1 MQKRDGEILYSASDL
16 VNYLECEH
24 LTALDQID
32 LETPLP
38 KTKDSDQA
46 KLIQEKG
53 YAHEADF
60 LTVLKARH
68 FSLIDIAAIGGNLE
82 QKITNTLQAM
92 RDGFEIIF
100 QATLR
105 DGSLIGHADF
115 LRKVSR
121 PSELGDWSYEVMD
134 TKLARSTKTKFIIQ
148 LGFYSDLVG
157 KAQGLAPLQMHVVL
171 GDRTEVAYRYADY
184 GRYLKLV
191 TERFLERVAGQT
203 VETYP
208 VPCEQCDQCKWSGLC
223 EDKRVKDDHLC
234 QVANISQL
242 QIKKLQSAG
251 VTTLKALGTLS
262 ATATRIQKMRAETL
276 EKLHRQARLQ
286 LMARQ
291 TGQNQ
296 LELLP
301 HEGDAVRGFLRL
313 PRPNVGDLFFDM
325 EGNPLE
331 EGGLEYLFGLY
342 FFQDGKPEFKAFWGH
357 NRAEEKRAFEGFMDF
372 VAAWL
377 RKHPAAHIYH
387 YAHYEQTALKKL
399 MSLHGTRE
407 ADVDNLLRT
416 QKLVDLYK
424 VVREGI
430 RVSEPRYSIKNIE
443 HFYLEKRSGDVTN
456 AGASIVFYERWKVTG
471 DPQLLK
477 DIEDYNFDD
486 VRSTYELQ
494 QWLLSLRPADL
505 PWAHDATG
513 SQDATPLD
521 VGELKPEEQRLS
533 PYREQL
539 TDTLPDDR
547 KVWGQREHLQEL
559 TYHLLDFHRRAAKP
573 EWWAMFS
580 RMEMSEDELLD
591 DGECLAGLTP
601 DPAHP
606 PKLEKRSIVHTY
618 LFPEQ
623 GSKLKTGDSAAI
635 TQTAEPVRDLKVDE
649 DHRRVSFKRTANK
662 APLPDCVCIGPGMPV
677 ATKVLIEA
685 VFRYGDSLVNRSG
698 EYPAIDAILT
708 QSLPSIHSVSAG
720 SPVVPV
726 DNDALPQIIAAISNL
741 ESSYLFV
748 QGPPGAGKTY
758 TGSHVIVALLKKG
771 CRVGVSSNS
780 HKAINNLLQGVV
792 KAAKEQHYVFK
803 GIKKSTN
810 GKPESYFDGDYIN
823 DVFSNEDICDADGI
837 ADEYRLI
844 AGTAWLFADE
854 TMNQQLDYLFV
865 DEAGQVAL
873 ANLVAMGTSAKN
885 IVLLGDQMQLG
896 QPIQGVHP
904 GRSGESSLEYLL
916 NGMATI
922 PAERGIFLG
931 TTWRMHPDVCRF
943 ISDAVYDGRLE
954 PEPNNANQTLVLG
967 EGAHPALMPTGL
979 RYVPIEHDACSQ
991 RSQEEADLVLALV
1004 NSLLQQ
1010 RYRDKRGQ
1018 EHPLTLN
1025 DILVVAPY
1033 NMQVNL
1039 LKQVLPEGARVGTVD
1054 KFQGQEAE
1062 AVIVSMATSS
1072 GDYLPRNI
1080 EFLYSKNRLNVA
1092 ISRAKCLAIFIAN
1105 PALMAIRCS
1114 TPEEMALVNT
1124 LCWVQEVGASPAQA
1138 ISGSDGKIFDSV
1150 VLPTYAL

>member
-1 MQKRDGEILYSASDL
+1 MQKRDEEILYSASDL

-24 LTALDQID
+24 LTALDLID

-46 KLIQEKG
+46 KLIQDKG

-60 LTVLKARH
+60 LAVLKARH
-68 FSLIDIAAIGGNLE
+68 SSLIDIAAIGGNLE
-82 QKITNTLQAM
+82 QKIANTLQAM

-134 TKLARSTKTKFIIQ
+134 TKLARSTKAKFIIQ
-148 LGFYSDLVG
+148 LGFYSDLVA

-184 GRYLKLV
+184 ARYLKLV
-191 TERFLERVAGQT
+191 TERFLERVAGQA

-208 VPCEQCDQCKWSGLC
+208 VPCEKCDLCKWSGLC
-223 EDKRVKDDHLC
+223 EDKRVKDEHLC

-251 VTTLKALGTLS
+251 VTTLEALGTLS
-262 ATATRIQKMRAETL
+262 ATETRIHKMTAETL

-286 LMARQ
+286 LLARQ

-296 LELLP
+296 LELLSQ
-301 HEGDAVRGFLRL
+301 EGDAVRGFLRL
-313 PRPNVGDLFFDM
+313 PRPNAGDLFFDM

-342 FFQDGKPEFKAFWGH
+342 FFQDEKPEFKAFWGH

-372 VAAWL
+372 VTAWL

-407 ADVDNLLRT
+407 AEVDNLLRA

-443 HFYLEKRSGDVTN
+443 HFYLERRSGDVTN
-456 AGASIVFYERWKVTG
+456 AGASIVYYERWKVTG

-505 PWAHDATG
+505 PWAHDAAG
-513 SQDATPLD
+513 AQDATTPD
-521 VGELKPEEQRLS
+521 VGELTPEEQRLI

-539 TDTLPDDR
+539 TDTLSNDR
-547 KVWGQREHLQEL
+547 KEWGQHEHLKEL
-559 TYHLLDFHRRAAKP
+559 TYQLLDFHRRAAKP

-580 RMEMSEDELLD
+580 RMEMAEDELLD

-635 TQTAEPVRDLKVDE
+635 TQTAEPVRELKVD
-649 DHRRVSFKRTANK
+649 DDNRRVSFKRTANK

-677 ATKVLIEA
+677 STKALIEA
-685 VFRYGDSLVNRSG
+685 VFRFGDSIVNDSG
-698 EYPAIDAILT
+698 DYPAIEAVLT
-708 QSLPSIHSVSAG
+708 QSLPRIRGNAVG
-720 SPVVPV
+720 SPVVPA
-726 DNDALPQIIAAISNL
+726 DNAALPHIIEAIANL
-741 ESSYLFV
+741 DGSYLFV

-792 KAAKEQHYVFK
+792 KVAKEQHYGFR
-803 GIKKSTN
+803 GAKKSTT
-810 GKPESYFDGDYIN
+810 GKTDSYFDGEFIE
-823 DVFSNEDICDADGI
+823 DVFNNEDIWGAFGSDS
-837 ADEYRLI
+837 EYRLI
-844 AGTAWLFADE
+844 AGTAWLFADAE
-854 TMNQQLDYLFV
+854 MDQQLDYIFV

-954 PEPNNANQTLVLG
+954 PEPNNVNQTLILG
-967 EGAHPALMPTGL
+967 DGAHPALMPTGL

-1004 NSLLQQ
+1004 NSLLKQ

-1018 EHPLTLN
+1018 EHPMTLN

-1039 LKQVLPEGARVGTVD
+1039 LKQVLPDGTRVGTVD

-1072 GDYLPRNI
+1072 GEYLPRNI

-1138 ISGSDGKIFDSV
+1138 IS
-1150 VLPTYAL
+1150 

>member
-1 MQKRDGEILYSASDL
+1 MQKRGKEVLYSASDL

-24 LTALDQID
+24 LTTLDLID

-38 KTKDSDQA
+38 KTADSEQA
-46 KLIQEKG
+46 QLIQAKG

-60 LTVLKARH
+60 LDLLKARH
-68 FSLIDIAAIGGNLE
+68 PSLIDISATGRSLD
-82 QKITNTLQAM
+82 QKITATLQAM
-92 RDGFEIIF
+92 RDGYEIIF

-105 DGSLIGHADF
+105 DGCLVGHADF
-115 LRKVSR
+115 LRKVPR

-134 TKLARSTKTKFIIQ
+134 TKLARSTKAKFIIQ
-148 LGFYSDLVG
+148 LGFYSALVG
-157 KAQGLAPLQMHVVL
+157 KAQGLPPLQMHVVL
-171 GDRTEVAYRYADY
+171 GDRTEAAYRYADY
-184 GRYLKLV
+184 ARYLNLV
-191 TERFLERVAGQT
+191 TQRFLDRVTGKAL
-203 VETYP
+203 ETYP
-208 VPCEQCDQCKWSGLC
+208 VPCEKCDLCKWSGLC
-223 EDKRVKDDHLC
+223 EDKRLKDDHLC
-234 QVANISQL
+234 QVANISGL
-242 QIKKLQSAG
+242 QIKKLQVAG
-251 VTTLKALGTLS
+251 VTTLKALGTLPVEI
-262 ATATRIQKMRAETL
+262 RIQKMTAETL

-286 LMARQ
+286 LLARQ
-291 TGQNQ
+291 SGENQ

-301 HEGDAVRGFLRL
+301 QEVEAVRGFARL
-313 PRPNVGDLFFDM
+313 PRPNAGDLFFDM

-342 FFQDGKPEFKAFWGH
+342 FFQVGKPEFKAFWGH
-357 NRAEEKRAFEGFMDF
+357 NRAEEKRAFEAFMDF
-372 VAAWL
+372 VTAWL
-377 RKHPAAHIYH
+377 RLHPAAHIYH
-387 YAHYEQTALKKL
+387 YANYEQTALKKL

-407 ADVDNLLRT
+407 AEVDNLLRA

-443 HFYLEKRSGDVTN
+443 HFYLEKRTGDVTN
-456 AGASIVFYERWKVTG
+456 VGASIVYYERWKETS

-486 VRSTYELQ
+486 VRSTYKLQ
-494 QWLLSLRPADL
+494 QWLLSIRPAGL
-505 PWAHDATG
+505 PWLKDAVEG
-513 SQDATPLD
+513 LEAAAPE
-521 VGELKPEEQRLS
+521 VEELTPEEKRLI
-533 PYREQL
+533 PYRERL
-539 TDTLPDDR
+539 TDPFPDDR
-547 KVWGQREHLQEL
+547 KVWGPREHLQEL
-559 TYHLLDFHRRAAKP
+559 TYQMLDFHRRTAKP
-573 EWWAMFS
+573 AWWAMFS
-580 RMEMSEDELLD
+580 RMEMAEDELLE

-601 DPAHP
+601 DLANP
-606 PKLEKRSIVHTY
+606 PRQEKRSIVYTY
-618 LFPEQ
+618 HFPEQ
-623 GSKLKTGDSAAI
+623 GSKLKTGDSVAL
-635 TQTAEPVRDLKVDE
+635 TQTGDPVRELKVDE
-649 DHRRVSFKRTANK
+649 DNRRVSFKRTANK
-662 APLPDCVCIGPGMPV
+662 EPLPESICLGPGMPV
-677 ATKVLIEA
+677 STKALTEA
-685 VFRYGDSLVNRSG
+685 VFRFGNSLIEGNGR
-698 EYPAIDAILT
+698 YPAIEAVLR
-708 QSLPSIHSVSAG
+708 QSLPRISGTEAG
-720 SPVVPV
+720 SPVVPA
-726 DNDALPQIIAAISNL
+726 DNEALPQIIEAISSL
-741 ESSYLFV
+741 DSSYLFV

-780 HKAINNLLQGVV
+780 HKAINNLLQGIV
-792 KAAKEQHYVFK
+792 KVAKEQDYVFR
-803 GIKKSTN
+803 GAKKSTK
-810 GKPESYFDGDYIN
+810 GKSDSFFDGDYID
-823 DVFSNEDICDADGI
+823 DVFDNEGI
-837 ADEYRLI
+837 WGVFGDNDEYRLI

-854 TMNQQLDYLFV
+854 EMDQQLDYIFV

-954 PEPNNANQTLVLG
+954 PEPNNAKQSLLLD
-967 EGAHPALMPTGL
+967 EDAHPALIPTGI
-979 RYVPIEHDACSQ
+979 RYIPIEHDACSQ
-991 RSQEEADLVLALV
+991 RSQEEAGLVLELV
-1004 NSLLQQ
+1004 TSLLQQ
-1010 RYRDKRGQ
+1010 RYRDKQGQ
-1018 EHPLTLN
+1018 EHPMLLN

-1072 GDYLPRNI
+1072 GEYLPRFI

-1092 ISRAKCLAIFIAN
+1092 ISRAKCLALFIAN

-1124 LCWVQEVGASPAQA
+1124 LCWVQEVGQPNPEDEKLIGNFQ
-1138 ISGSDGKIFDSV
+1138 K
-1150 VLPTYAL
+1150 

>member
-1 MQKRDGEILYSASDL
+1 MQQRGEEILCSASDL

-24 LTALDQID
+24 LTTLDLID
-32 LETPLP
+32 LETPLAR
-38 KTKDSDQA
+38 TQDSDQA
-46 KLIQEKG
+46 KLIQAKG

-60 LTVLKARH
+60 LAVLKDRH
-68 FSLIDIAAIGGNLE
+68 PLLIDIAAAGGNLE
-82 QKITNTLQAM
+82 QKVRNTLQAM
-92 RDGFEIIF
+92 RDGCDIIF

-105 DGSLIGHADF
+105 DGNRIGHADF

-121 PSELGDWSYEVMD
+121 PSGLGDWSYEVID
-134 TKLARSTKTKFIIQ
+134 TKLARSTKAKFIIQ
-148 LGFYSDLVG
+148 LGFYSELVG
-157 KAQGLAPLQMHVVL
+157 IAQGLAPQLMHIVL

-184 GRYLKLV
+184 ARYLRLV
-191 TERFLERVAGQT
+191 NQRFLERVTGKAP
-203 VETYP
+203 ETYP
-208 VPCEQCDQCKWSGLC
+208 VPCEKCDLCKWSGLC
-223 EDKRVKDDHLC
+223 EERRLADDHLC
-234 QVANISQL
+234 QVANISKL
-242 QIKKLQSAG
+242 QITKLQSAG
-251 VTTLKALGTLS
+251 VTTLEALGTLP
-262 ATATRIQKMRAETL
+262 TATRIQKMTMETL

-286 LMARQ
+286 LLARQ
-291 TGQNQ
+291 TGENQ
-296 LELLP
+296 LELLTQ
-301 HEGDAVRGFLRL
+301 EVDTVRGFARL
-313 PRPNVGDLFFDM
+313 PQPKSGDLFFDM

-342 FFQDGKPEFKAFWGH
+342 YFKDGKSEFKAFWGH
-357 NRAEEKRAFEGFMDF
+357 NRTEEKKAFEAFMDF
-372 VAAWL
+372 VTAWL
-377 RKHPAAHIYH
+377 RQHPSAHIYH

-407 ADVDNLLRT
+407 AEVDNLLRT
-416 QKLVDLYK
+416 QKMVDLYK

-430 RVSEPRYSIKNIE
+430 CVSEPRYSIKNIE

-456 AGASIVFYERWKVTG
+456 AGASIVYYERWKETG
-471 DPQLLK
+471 DPQLLI
-477 DIEDYNFDD
+477 DIEAYNFDD

-494 QWLLSLRPADL
+494 QWLLTLRPTDL
-505 PWAHDATG
+505 PWANADRC
-513 SQDATPLD
+513 SVDSEIPE
-521 VGELKPEEQRLS
+521 VGELTREEQRLI
-533 PYREQL
+533 PYRANLLEA
-539 TDTLPDDR
+539 LPEDR
-547 KVWGQREHLQEL
+547 KVWGPSDHLQEL
-559 TYHLLDFHRRAAKP
+559 TFQLLDFHRRCAKP
-573 EWWAMFS
+573 EWWAMFA
-580 RMEMSEDELLD
+580 RMEMEVDELLD
-591 DGECLAGLTP
+591 DGECLAGLVP
-601 DPAHP
+601 DPANP
-606 PKLEKRSIVHTY
+606 PKPDKKSVVHTY

-623 GSKLKTGDSAAI
+623 TSKLKTGDGASI
-635 TQTAEPVRDLKVDE
+635 TQTGEQIRELNVD
-649 DHRRVSFKRTANK
+649 DDNRRVSFKRGVK
-662 APLPDCVCIGPGMPV
+662 KDPLPDAVCLGPGMPV
-677 ATKVLIEA
+677 SSKALTEA
-685 VFRYGDSLVNRSG
+685 VFRFADSLVEGDGKYR
-698 EYPAIDAILT
+698 AIEAVLS
-708 QSLPSIHSVSAG
+708 QSLPTIHGVTVG

-726 DNDALPQIIAAISNL
+726 DKDALPQIIEAISNL

-780 HKAINNLLQGVV
+780 HKAINNLLQGIV
-792 KAAKEQHYVFK
+792 KVAKEQKYVFK
-803 GIKKSTN
+803 GAKKSTS
-810 GKPESYFDGDYIN
+810 GKTDSYFDGDYIE
-823 DVFSNEDICDADGI
+823 DVFNNEDIWGAFGGEG
-837 ADEYRLI
+837 EYRLI
-844 AGTAWLFADE
+844 AGTAWLFSDE
-854 TMNQQLDYLFV
+854 DMDQQLDYIFV

-954 PEPNNANQTLVLG
+954 PEPNNANQALLLSDD
-967 EGAHPALMPTGL
+967 AHPALMPTGL

-991 RSQEEADLVLALV
+991 RSQDEAELVVDLV

-1010 RYRDKRGQ
+1010 RYRDKQGQ
-1018 EHPLTLN
+1018 EHPMTLN
-1025 DILVVAPY
+1025 DILIVAPY

-1105 PALMAIRCS
+1105 PDLMAIRCA

-1124 LCWVQEVGASPAQA
+1124 LCWVSEYSLL
-1138 ISGSDGKIFDSV
+1138 KEK
-1150 VLPTYAL
+1150 LNEC

>member
-1 MQKRDGEILYSASDL
+1 MQKCGEEILYSASDL
-16 VNYLECEH
+16 VGYLECEH
-24 LTALDQID
+24 LTTLD
-32 LETPLP
+32 LVNLATPLP
-38 KTKDSDQA
+38 KTEDDDQA
-46 KLIQEKG
+46 KLIQAKG

-60 LTVLKARH
+60 LETLKARH
-68 FSLIDIAAIGGNLE
+68 ASIIDIAANGGTLD
-82 QKITNTLQAM
+82 QKVANTLQAM
-92 RDGFEIIF
+92 REGYEIIF
-100 QATLR
+100 QATLQ
-105 DGSLIGHADF
+105 DGCLIGHADF
-115 LRKVSR
+115 LRKVPRASL
-121 PSELGDWSYEVMD
+121 LGDWSYEVLD
-134 TKLARSTKTKFIIQ
+134 TKLARSTKAKFIIQ
-148 LGFYSDLVG
+148 LGFYSAMVG
-157 KAQGLAPLQMHVVL
+157 KIQGLPPLQMHVVL
-171 GDRTEVAYRYADY
+171 GDRSEVAYRCADY
-184 GRYLKLV
+184 GRYLNLV
-191 TERFLERVAGQT
+191 TQRFLDRVAGKAL
-203 VETYP
+203 ETYP
-208 VPCEQCDQCKWSGLC
+208 VPCEKCDQCKWRGLC
-223 EDKRVKDDHLC
+223 EEKRLQDDHLC
-234 QVANISQL
+234 QVANISRL

-251 VTTLKALGTLS
+251 VTTLEALGTLP
-262 ATATRIQKMRAETL
+262 AETRIQKMTSETL

-286 LMARQ
+286 LLARQ
-291 TGQNQ
+291 SGENQ

-301 HEGDAVRGFLRL
+301 QEIEAGRGFSRL
-313 PRPNVGDLFFDM
+313 PRPDAGDLFFDM

-342 FFQDGKPEFKAFWGH
+342 FLQDGQPEFKAFWAH
-357 NRAEEKRAFEGFMDF
+357 SRAEEKRAFEAFMDF
-372 VAAWL
+372 VTTWL
-377 RKHPAAHIYH
+377 RRHPAAHIYH

-407 ADVDNLLRT
+407 AEVDNLLRA

-443 HFYLEKRSGDVTN
+443 HFYLEHRTGDVTN
-456 AGASIVFYERWKVTG
+456 AGASIVYYERWKESG

-494 QWLLSLRPADL
+494 QWLLSLRPAGL
-505 PWAHDATG
+505 QWAKDDIEGLNA
-513 SQDATPLD
+513 AIPE
-521 VGELKPEEQRLS
+521 VGELTDEEKRLI
-533 PYREQL
+533 PYRERL
-539 TDTLPDDR
+539 TDLLPEDR
-547 KVWGQREHLQEL
+547 KAWGAREHLQEL
-559 TYHLLDFHRRAAKP
+559 TYQLLDFHRRSAKP
-573 EWWAMFS
+573 EWWNMFS
-580 RMEMSEDELLD
+580 RMEMAEDELLE

-601 DPAHP
+601 DPANP
-606 PKLEKRSIVHTY
+606 PQQEKKSIVYTF

-623 GSKLKTGDSAAI
+623 ASKLKTGDGAAI
-635 TQTAEPVRDLKVDE
+635 TQTGDPVRELKIDE
-649 DHRRVSFKRTANK
+649 DNRRVSFKRTAK
-662 APLPDCVCIGPGMPV
+662 KEPMPASICLGPGMPV
-677 ATKVLIEA
+677 SAKALTEA
-685 VFRYGDSLVNRSG
+685 VFRFGSSIVAEDAK
-698 EYPAIDAILT
+698 YPAIEAVLS
-708 QSLPSIHSVSAG
+708 QSMPKIRGRAAG
-720 SPVVPV
+720 STVVPA
-726 DNDALPQIIAAISNL
+726 DNATLPQIIEAISSL
-741 ESSYLFV
+741 DSSYMFV

-780 HKAINNLLQGVV
+780 HKAINNLLQGIV
-792 KAAKEQHYVFK
+792 KVAKEQDYVFR
-803 GIKKSTN
+803 GAKKSTA
-810 GKPESYFDGDYIN
+810 GKTESYFDGDYVE
-823 DVFSNEDICDADGI
+823 DVFDNEEIWGCFGTDG
-837 ADEYRLI
+837 EYRLV

-854 TMNQQLDYLFV
+854 GMDQQLDYIFV

-896 QPIQGVHP
+896 QPIQGIHP

-922 PAERGIFLG
+922 PPERGIFLG

-954 PEPNNANQTLVLG
+954 PEPLNANQMLLLG
-967 EGAHPALMPTGL
+967 DGAHPALISAGI

-991 RSQEEADLVLALV
+991 RSQEEADLVVELI
-1004 NSLLQQ
+1004 NSLLKQ
-1010 RYRDKRGQ
+1010 RYRDKNGQ
-1018 EHPLTLN
+1018 AHPMTLN

-1039 LKQVLPEGARVGTVD
+1039 LRQVLPEDARVGTVD

-1072 GDYLPRNI
+1072 GEYLPRFI

-1124 LCWVQEVGASPAQA
+1124 LCWVQEVGTPSAEA
-1138 ISGSDGKIFDSV
+1138 IR
-1150 VLPTYAL
+1150 A

>member
-1 MQKRDGEILYSASDL
+1 MQQRGEEILCSASDL

-24 LTALDQID
+24 LTTLDLID
-32 LETPLP
+32 LETPLAR
-38 KTKDSDQA
+38 TQDSDQA
-46 KLIQEKG
+46 KLIQAKG

-60 LTVLKARH
+60 LAVLKDRH
-68 FSLIDIAAIGGNLE
+68 PLLIDIAAAGGNLE
-82 QKITNTLQAM
+82 QKVRNTLQAM
-92 RDGFEIIF
+92 RDGYDIIF

-105 DGSLIGHADF
+105 DGNRIGHADF
-115 LRKVSR
+115 LRKVPR
-121 PSELGDWSYEVMD
+121 PSGLGDWSYEVMD
-134 TKLARSTKTKFIIQ
+134 TKLARSTKAKFIIQ
-148 LGFYSDLVG
+148 LGFYSELVG
-157 KAQGLAPLQMHVVL
+157 IAQGLAPQLMHVVL

-184 GRYLKLV
+184 ERYLKLV
-191 TERFLERVAGQT
+191 NQRFLERVSGKAL
-203 VETYP
+203 ETYP
-208 VPCEQCDQCKWSGLC
+208 VPCEKCSLCKWSGLC
-223 EDKRVKDDHLC
+223 EARRLADDHLC

-242 QIKKLQSAG
+242 QITKLQLAG
-251 VTTLKALGTLS
+251 VTTLEALGTLP
-262 ATATRIQKMRAETL
+262 TATRIQKMTMETL

-286 LMARQ
+286 LLARR
-291 TGQNQ
+291 TGENQ

-301 HEGDAVRGFLRL
+301 QDIDAVRGFARL
-313 PRPNVGDLFFDM
+313 PQPKSGDLFFDM

-342 FFQDGKPEFKAFWGH
+342 YFKDGQPEFKAFWGH
-357 NRAEEKRAFEGFMDF
+357 NRAEEKKAFEAFMDF
-372 VAAWL
+372 VTAWL
-377 RKHPAAHIYH
+377 RQHPSAHIYH

-407 ADVDNLLRT
+407 AEVDNLLRT
-416 QKLVDLYK
+416 QKMVDLYK

-443 HFYLEKRSGDVTN
+443 HFYLEKRSGEVTD
-456 AGASIVFYERWKVTG
+456 AGASIVYYERWKETG
-471 DPQLLK
+471 DPQLLI
-477 DIEDYNFDD
+477 DIEAYNFDD
-486 VRSTYELQ
+486 VRSTYELR
-494 QWLLSLRPADL
+494 QWLLTLRPAEL
-505 PWAHDATG
+505 LWANADRGGVDATV
-513 SQDATPLD
+513 PE
-521 VGELKPEEQRLS
+521 VGELTFEEKRLI
-533 PYREQL
+533 PYRANL
-539 TDTLPDDR
+539 LDALPEDR
-547 KVWGQREHLQEL
+547 KVWGPSDHLQEL
-559 TYHLLDFHRRAAKP
+559 TFQLLDFHRRCAKP

-580 RMEMSEDELLD
+580 RMEIESDELLD
-591 DGECLAGLTP
+591 DGECLAGLRP
-601 DPAHP
+601 DPANP
-606 PKLEKRSIVHTY
+606 PKVDRKSVVHTY

-623 GSKLKTGDSAAI
+623 VSKLKTGDGASI
-635 TQTAEPVRDLKVDE
+635 TQTGEPVRELKVD
-649 DHRRVSFKRTANK
+649 DDNRRVSFKRSVK
-662 APLPDCVCIGPGMPV
+662 KDPLPDAVCLGPGMPV
-677 ATKVLIEA
+677 SSKALTEA
-685 VFRYGDSLVNRSG
+685 VFRFADSLVEGDGKYR
-698 EYPAIDAILT
+698 AIEAVLS
-708 QSLPSIHSVSAG
+708 QSLPTIHGVTVG

-726 DNDALPQIIAAISNL
+726 DKDALPQIIEAISNL

-771 CRVGVSSNS
+771 YRVGVSSNS
-780 HKAINNLLQGVV
+780 HKAINNLLQDIV
-792 KAAKEQHYVFK
+792 KVAKEQHYVFK
-803 GIKKSTN
+803 GAKKSTA
-810 GKPESYFDGDYIN
+810 GKTDSYFDGDYIE
-823 DVFSNEDICDADGI
+823 DVFNNEDIWGVFGGEG
-837 ADEYRLI
+837 EYRLI
-844 AGTAWLFADE
+844 AGTAWLFSDAEMD
-854 TMNQQLDYLFV
+854 QQLDYIFV

-943 ISDAVYDGRLE
+943 ISDAVYDGRLA
-954 PEPNNANQTLVLG
+954 PEPNNANQRLLLSDD
-967 EGAHPALMPTGL
+967 AHPALMPTGL

-991 RSQEEADLVLALV
+991 RSQEEADLVVELV
-1004 NSLLQQ
+1004 NSLMKQ
-1010 RYRDKRGQ
+1010 RYRDKQGR
-1018 EHPLTLN
+1018 EHPMTLN

-1114 TPEEMALVNT
+1114 TPDEMALVNT
-1124 LCWVQEVGASPAQA
+1124 LCWVQEVGTKTF
-1138 ISGSDGKIFDSV
+1138 GSS
-1150 VLPTYAL
+1150 